1 MFRKALT
8 IALLLFAGAAHAQQA
23 GQAQMQAAR
32 EICAPDI
39 QKLCPG
45 ISPGGGRL
53 KACIREHA
61 SEFSKPC
68 TDAMKNARAARNP

>member
-1 MFRKALT
+1 MIRKT
-8 IALLLFAGAAHAQQA
+8 FFIAVLLFAGAAHAQQA

-39 QKLCPG
+39 RKLCPS

-53 KACIREHA
+53 KACIRQHA
-61 SEFSKPC
+61 AEFSKPC
-68 TDAMKNARAARNP
+68 MDAMKDVRAARKP

>member
-1 MFRKALT
+1 MIRKTLT
-8 IALLLFAGAAHAQQA
+8 IAIVLFAGAVHAQQA
-23 GQAQMQAAR
+23 SQAQMQAWR
-32 EICAPDI
+32 EACAPDV
-39 QKLCPG
+39 KRLCPG

-68 TDAMKNARAARNP
+68 MDAMKTARAARNP